1 MATRMHLNGKR
12 NDQKADTQT
21 QEAIAGHK
29 GQADAVRHADGKHH
43 PVHLCFGYGRQ
54 LYAWPLGQRGGQ
66 RRNLQDD
73 FTRFFYTYRRH
84 DWVPEWYQTH
94 AE

>member
-1 MATRMHLNGKR
+1 MPLY
-12 NDQKADTQT
+12 DQETNIQT
-21 QEAIAGHK
+21 SQEAADGNK
-29 GQADAVRHADGKHH
+29 RKVDAVGHIDGQLH
-43 PVHLCFGYGRQ
+43 PVHLCLGYGNQ
-54 LYAWPLGQRGGQ
+54 LYAWPLGQRSGQ
-66 RRNLQDD
+66 RRNLQND

>member
-1 MATRMHLNGKR
+1 MYDKKT
-12 NDQKADTQT
+12 DTQT
-21 QEAIAGHK
+21 SEESVNGHQR
-29 GQADAVRHADGKHH
+29 QADAVGDVNGQQYL
-43 PVHLCFGYGRQ
+43 VHLCFSYGNQ
-54 LYAWPLGQRGGQ
+54 LYAWPLGQRSGQ

-84 DWVPEWYQTH
+84 DWVPVWYQTP

>member
-1 MATRMHLNGKR
+1 MNGKR

-21 QEAIAGHK
+21 SEESVNGHQ
-29 GQADAVRHADGKHH
+29 GQADPVGHANGQLH
-43 PVHLCFGYGRQ
+43 PVYSGFSNGRRFHP
-54 LYAWPLGQRGGQ
+54 WTVGQGGGQ

-84 DWVPEWYQTH
+84 DWVPEWYQTN

>member
-1 MATRMHLNGKR
+1 MY
-12 NDQKADTQT
+12 DQEANTQT
-21 QEAIAGHK
+21 SQETSVGNK
-29 GQADAVRHADGKHH
+29 RKVDAVGYAHGQQH
-43 PVHLCFGYGRQ
+43 PVHLRIGNGGQ
-54 LYAWPLGQRGGQ
+54 LYVGSVGKGSGQ